1 MMRTRFTWMALV
13 TAVLALL
20 VLPTTARAQSAFAGI
35 VKDATGAVLPGVTV
49 EAASPA
55 LIEQVRSANTD
66 ANGAYKI
73 ENLRPGVYVLTFSLP
88 GFSTV
93 KKEGLELQSNF
104 TATINTELKVG
115 AVEETVTVSGES
127 PVVDVQSNSKAQVLP
142 REVLDAVPTA
152 HTIQGVGQLVV
163 GVTLTAPDVGGSQAM
178 QQTYF
183 TVHGLG
189 AAQTSLMMDGMIIN
203 GLQGDGAI
211 QTYTNDA
218 GNQEMVYQTGGGT
231 VDSPTGGVK
240 INMIPKEGGNRFS
253 GSLFVGYEST
263 SLQTNN
269 LTDDLAKLGV
279 KSVDKIGKYNDTN
292 ATVGGPI
299 KKDTIWYFGSIRL
312 FTVNKP
318 IGSTYVSDGTRA
330 GIIACANAL
339 AGRGGTLC
347 PQGEDPNHQ
356 YSGLARMTWQ
366 ISPRQKISG
375 YYDRIHK
382 VRGAAM
388 SPGDDQ
394 TTSSVRWNSPLYTT
408 NMVKYTSTVSSK
420 LLIEGGFSSNVERY
434 NNLYAEG
441 IEKEYGSAAWLGTA
455 RHSVDSGASTNTAS
469 AAQYGSYPDRYNM
482 QASASYVTGSQAFK
496 VGFQDSWGPYNQNL
510 RANADLYQ
518 NYVTNAQGI
527 PAPSTVTLLATPSH
541 WQDKLKANLGIYGQD
556 VLTFKRAT
564 VTLGGRFEYI
574 SQQVTGQ
581 DAQVG
586 RFVNIPAFSDK
597 QMPVWKMFSPRT
609 SVVYDLTGS
618 GKTAVRFGYN
628 RFGVAATTTLASLY
642 DPAAGTV
649 INAAGNNT
657 APWTDKNGDDIA
669 QGSSRCNFADPACE
683 INFANIPVNF
693 GVISLANPDA
703 GLTRPYVDQF
713 NVGVTRE
720 IMRGVS
726 VSGEWFHNDSKN
738 PFERNNVLRPGTYDN
753 GKVTNAAYRPVT
765 IFSPIDGTPV
775 TMYDVL
781 QPFATQVQNV
791 DTNDSRVK
799 QSYNAFEFNFNARLP
814 HGARLF
820 GGSATDRTVANTCAG
835 AATNPNF
842 LVTIGGV
849 NYCDQSN
856 SEMPWRT
863 QFKLAATVPL
873 PVWGLQFAASFQAL
887 PGYLL
892 GTQALTAGGA
902 GAPNFTSYSGVGSSY
917 TVTPTTR
924 YTVCPGNS
932 AAQGCTVGALVVP
945 GQLTSSLAVP
955 LIPPGTEM
963 TPRVTQLDLSISKRI
978 MIHGMKIDP
987 KLDIFN
993 ALNSDD
999 YYSVRATTYTPV
1011 TNPASAT
1018 GLNGSGGTYLLPSS
1032 VLQGRILRI
1041 AAVVNW

>member
-1 MMRTRFTWMALV
+1 MMRSRFTWVVFA
-13 TAVLALL
+13 LALL
-20 VLPTTARAQSAFAGI
+20 ALPTAARAQSAFAGI

-55 LIEQVRSANTD
+55 LIEQVRSGSTD

-93 KKEGLELQSNF
+93 KKEGIELQSNF
-104 TATINTELKVG
+104 TSTINADMKVG

-253 GSLFVGYEST
+253 GSLFQGYET
-263 SLQTNN
+263 SKLQSDN
-269 LTDDLAKLGV
+269 LTDFLANNGV
-279 KSVDKIGKYNDTN
+279 KSVDKIGTYNDTN
-292 ATVGGPI
+292 GTFGGPI
-299 KKDTIWYFGSIRL
+299 KKDKIWFFGSARF

-318 IGSTYVSDGTRA
+318 IANTYVSDGTKA
-330 GIIACANAL
+330 GILACANAL
-339 AGRGGTLC
+339 AGRGGNLC
-347 PQGEDPNHQ
+347 PQGVDPQHQ
-356 YSGLARMTWQ
+356 YSGLARLTWQ
-366 ISPRQKISG
+366 ISPRQKLSG

-394 TTSSVRWNSPLYTT
+394 TTSSVVWNSPLYTT

-420 LLIEGGFSSNVERY
+420 MLIEGGFSSNIERY
-434 NNLYAEG
+434 NNMYQGG
-441 IEKEYGSAAWLGTA
+441 IEKDYGSAAWLATA
-455 RHSVDSGASTNTAS
+455 RHSIDSGASTNTAS
-469 AAQYGSYPDRYNM
+469 GAQYGSYPDRYNM
-482 QASASYVTGSQAFK
+482 QGSASYVTGSHAFK
-496 VGFQDSWGPYNQNL
+496 LGFQDSFGPYNQNL

-518 NYVTNAQGI
+518 NYVSNAAGVPQ
-527 PAPSTVTLLATPSH
+527 PSTVTLLATTSH
-541 WQDKLKANLGIYGQD
+541 WQDKLNANLGFYGQD
-556 VLTFKRAT
+556 VMTFKRAT
-564 VTLGGRFEYI
+564 ITLGGRYEYI
-574 SQQVTGQ
+574 NEQVTGQ
-581 DAQVG
+581 DAQTG

-597 QMPVWKMFSPRT
+597 KMPTWKSFSPRT
-609 SVVYDLTGS
+609 SLVYDLTGD
-618 GKTAVRFGYN
+618 GKTAIRFGYN

-642 DPAAGTV
+642 DPAAGTQ
-649 INAAGNNT
+649 ISAS
-657 APWTDKNGDDIA
+657 APWTDKNSDDIA
-669 QGSSRCNFADPACE
+669 QGSFRCNFADPACE
-683 INFANIPVNF
+683 INFASVPANF
-693 GVISLANPDA
+693 GVISLASPDPK
-703 GLTRPYVDQF
+703 LSRPYVDQF
-713 NVGVTRE
+713 NLGATRE
-720 IMRGVS
+720 LMRGVS
-726 VSGEWFHNDSKN
+726 VSGEWFHNDAKN
-738 PFERNNVLRPGTYDN
+738 PFERNNITRPGTYSN
-753 GKVTNAAYRPVT
+753 GTVSNAAYRPVT
-765 IFSPIDGTPV
+765 IFSPVDGTPV
-775 TMYDVL
+775 TVYDVISTAVA
-781 QPFATQVQNV
+781 QNVVNV
-791 DTNDSRVK
+791 DTNDKAVK

-820 GGSATDRTVANTCAG
+820 GGSATDRTIANTCA
-835 AATNPNF
+835 AAANNPNF

-849 NYCDQSN
+849 NYCDQEN
-856 SEMPWRT
+856 SGIPWRT
-863 QFKLAATVPL
+863 QFKLAGTVPL
-873 PVWGLQFAASFQAL
+873 PWWGLQFAAAFQAL
-887 PGYLL
+887 PGYIL
-892 GTQALTAGGA
+892 GTSALTAGGA

-924 YTVCPGNS
+924 YAVCPGAS
-932 AAQGCTVGALVVP
+932 ASQGCTVGALVSP
-945 GQLTSSLAVP
+945 GQITSSFSVP
-955 LIPPGTEM
+955 LKAPGTEL
-963 TPRVTQLDLSISKRI
+963 TPRVTTLDLSVSKRI
-978 MIHGMKIDP
+978 VIHGFKLDP

-999 YYSVRATTYTPV
+999 YFSVRTTAYAATANAGV
-1011 TNPASAT
+1011 S
-1018 GLNGSGGTYLLPSS
+1018 SGTYMQPGSI
-1032 VLQGRILRI
+1032 VQGRLLRI
-1041 AAVVNW
+1041 GIVVNW